1 MGILSPK
8 CRDFCPP
15 LLLSSSLLLFCAVSQ
30 YNGNF
35 LHCIVY
41 VNMCRPQ
48 LWYFILAMWSTMGTR
63 MDAYTYMDTPTYLHT
78 SYTHVCVQC
87 NIYTYGK
94 YPLDTPNLANNIFT
108 SRELLLEHLNV
119 LWSSRKL
126 LRHNSCCHWRN
137 IANVN
142 GKESSNLSFSKALFI
157 ADAGFCFCVFSARFG
172 NTKQMCPV
180 CDFDTYAFQFL
191 IVLTKHVD
199 VRWERTLD
207 YKQYFFF
214 SLPVCPCMF
223 GVTSYV

>member
-15 LLLSSSLLLFCAVSQ
+15 LLLSSSLLLSCAVSQ

-94 YPLDTPNLANNIFT
+94 YPLDTPNLANIFT

-142 GKESSNLSFSKALFI
+142 GEEISNLSFSKALFI
-157 ADAGFCFCVFSARFG
+157 ADAFSVSVSFRQDLGTQNKCVPSV
-172 NTKQMCPV
+172 T
-180 CDFDTYAFQFL
+180 
-191 IVLTKHVD
+191 LTIPDSIDK
-199 VRWERTLD
+199 TCGC
-207 YKQYFFF
+207 
-214 SLPVCPCMF
+214 SL
-223 GVTSYV
+223 GEDSRL